1 MTGPLGPDRLDQLVA
16 LLAAVVANANR
27 GKGRAAKPAD
37 FMPKW
42 DQRQAAGTSGEQTGD
57 DHLRMIRGLN
67 RAMGGTQRGGDRDGD
82 SR

>member
-16 LLAAVVANANR
+16 LLASVIANVNR
-27 GKGRAAKPAD
+27 AKAGKAFKPAD

-42 DQRQAAGTSGEQTGD
+42 DQRAPAGAGEQTGE

-67 RAMGGTQRGGDRDGD
+67 RAMGGKQGGDRDGD